1 MLELKNIK
9 KSFGKKKVLNG
20 IDVKIENG
28 IVGLLGVNGAGKTTL
43 INIIIDVLKPDD
55 GEVVFNGK
63 NIKTMKKE
71 YRNELGYMPQYCS
84 YYPDFTAEEFL
95 EYMCTIKG
103 IKKDKKMIEELL
115 ENVNL
120 LDEKDNK
127 VGTFSGGMRQRLGI
141 AQAMINNPK
150 ILILDEPT
158 AGLDPEERIRF
169 RNMISDISKDRIII
183 LATHIVGDV
192 ENIAN
197 ELIIMKDGLINIK
210 GSPSDLISSLNNRV
224 KEVKVSEKDLDEF
237 SSKYIISNLYRKSDL
252 LNARVVCDDDLENA
266 TECSANLEDVFLYY
280 TKIRGNN

>member
-1 MLELKNIK
+1 
-9 KSFGKKKVLNG
+9 
-20 IDVKIENG
+20 
-28 IVGLLGVNGAGKTTL
+28 
-43 INIIIDVLKPDD
+43 
-55 GEVVFNGK
+55 
-63 NIKTMKKE
+63 
-71 YRNELGYMPQYCS
+71 
-84 YYPDFTAEEFL
+84 
-95 EYMCTIKG
+95 
-103 IKKDKKMIEELL
+103 MIEELL